1 MKRNRITEIRHL
13 VEDEHYS
20 ERAVAVM
27 LGISRNTIRRVREGD
42 VELLCHSDGNRH
54 SRLDRY
60 ASAISDWLV
69 QGLKSKEIG
78 VLLQQQYGVKMG
90 NSQVSV
96 YCSEIKKELGLN
108 RQKPVPGR
116 FVSRQDIFKRIWS
129 DQSMDEQDWQHICQK
144 YPALLDLNDIIHKF
158 RSALHDRDVDQ
169 LTLWMEQ
176 YCNSRFAHIN
186 SFIHGLKRDWKAVQN
201 GFTYTYNSGFV
212 EGTVNKLKTEKRMMY
227 GRASYALLRAKILAP
242 CYLSNAI

>member
-1 MKRNRITEIRHL
+1 MTMCQLRQEKPRISLIDQFGSDLQLVMFKRCLSRQKLFIIT
-13 VEDEHYS
+13 
-20 ERAVAVM
+20 
-27 LGISRNTIRRVREGD
+27 
-42 VELLCHSDGNRH
+42 GNH
-54 SRLDRY
+54 
-60 ASAISDWLV
+60 
-69 QGLKSKEIG
+69 QH
-78 VLLQQQYGVKMG
+78 
-90 NSQVSV
+90 
-96 YCSEIKKELGLN
+96 CSEIKKELGLN

-158 RSALHDRDVDQ
+158 RRVLHDRDVDQ

-201 GFTYTYNSGFV
+201 GFTYAYNSGFV

-227 GRASYALLRAKILAP
+227 GRASSVDEMASDALADILKP
-242 CYLSNAI
+242 KRVGGMG